1 MIDLRY
7 LIVIIQGDLSGML
20 TILEILRKT
29 TDFFSKKGIPNPRL
43 EAEWIIAHGLGV
55 DRLNLYLQFDRVLT
69 EPEVQ
74 KLRAMT
80 VRRGNRE
87 PLQYIIG
94 EVDFCDIRLKVDK
107 RALIPRPETEEL
119 VTLLTEKEL
128 ANAPKRILDLGCGT
142 GAIAIALAKNFPD
155 AEVVAIDASPD
166 SLALAK
172 ENAALNGLEKRVS
185 FVLSDWFQ
193 EVSGLFD
200 CIVSNPPYLT
210 ENEWRTAQPEVKDFE
225 PYSALVANQE
235 GLADLANI
243 LRRAPAYLTEGGLLI
258 METGIAHHAELLQ
271 LAKTIGYT
279 DTKSLKD
286 DQQRARFFLARK

>member
-1 MIDLRY
+1 
-7 LIVIIQGDLSGML
+7 ML

>member
-1 MIDLRY
+1 
-7 LIVIIQGDLSGML
+7 
-20 TILEILRKT
+20 
-29 TDFFSKKGIPNPRL
+29 
-43 EAEWIIAHGLGV
+43 
-55 DRLNLYLQFDRVLT
+55 
-69 EPEVQ
+69 
-74 KLRAMT
+74 MT